1 MTRTID
7 IDIGGTFTD
16 CFVVWDD
23 RTVTGKSLTTR
34 HNLSL
39 GFKRVLKEC
48 AGKLD
53 LSLHDVLSHTDTLRY
68 STTIPWT

>member
-16 CFVVWDD
+16 CFVVWDET
-23 RTVTGKSLTTR
+23 TVTGKSLTTR

-48 AGKLD
+48 AKKLEAE
-53 LSLHDVLSHTDTLRY
+53 Y
-68 STTIPWT
+68 SQTN